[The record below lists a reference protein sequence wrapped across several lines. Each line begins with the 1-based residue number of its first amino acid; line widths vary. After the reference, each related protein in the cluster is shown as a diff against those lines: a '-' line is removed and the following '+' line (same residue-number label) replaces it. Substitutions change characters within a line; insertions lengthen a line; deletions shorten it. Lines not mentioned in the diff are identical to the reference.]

1 MFNWIKRYMPKG
13 LYWRAALI
21 LLFPVILLQLIVS
34 FVFIQRHFE
43 GVTEQLTGG
52 VLDDLRLIE
61 RIVITQGVEAAQE
74 TAQTLRITLEPVA
87 DAYRTE
93 TRRFYDFS
101 GIIVIHELRSIPS
114 IGAID
119 LPDDNFVIAGLR
131 IGDADFRVTILRK
144 RVSASNP
151 HQLIVNMVF
160 FGILL
165 SVIAFLYLRNQLRPI
180 TRLARAADAF
190 GRGVHIP
197 YRPSG
202 AREVRAAGQAFLDM
216 RSRIERHIEQRT
228 LILSGVSHDLRTPLT
243 RLKLGLS
250 FLSDADRVPLE
261 KDVEDM
267 QVLLDEFLTFAKSLG
282 DDSGAPESIDPA
294 DVIDALRQD
303 YAREGK
309 VVHIPDVQQEGAVTI
324 AARPTA
330 IKRALENLLN
340 NAFRYGETVL
350 LRYELTRDMVV
361 FEVHDNGPGIP
372 KDKVGDALKPFHR
385 LDPARNQNKGAGVGL
400 GLPIS
405 EDIARAHGGWLELG
419 PSPSLGGLLVRMY
432 VAVEK

>member
-1 MFNWIKRYMPKG
+1 MFSWIKRYLPKG

-21 LLFPVILLQLIVS
+21 LVLPVFLLQIIVS

-52 VLDDLRLIE
+52 VIDDLRLIE
-61 RIVITQGVEAAQE
+61 QSLENDALSDALKIANALGV
-74 TAQTLRITLEPVA
+74 RVVPV
-87 DAYRTE
+87 DMPFETE
-93 TRRFYDFS
+93 TRRFYDLS
-101 GIIVIHELRSIPS
+101 GIIVLRELRTVQSVK
-114 IGAID
+114 AID
-119 LPDDNFVIAGLR
+119 LPDDDFVTLGLSVR
-131 IGDADFRVTILRK
+131 GQDYKITVLRK

-165 SVIAFLYLRNQLRPI
+165 TVIAFLYLRNQLRPI
-180 TRLARAADAF
+180 TRLAQAADAF

-202 AREVRAAGQAFLDM
+202 ATEVRAAGRAFLDM

-250 FLSDADRVPLE
+250 FLPDQDREPLE

-267 QVLLDEFLTFAKSLG
+267 RVLLDEFLVFAKALG
-282 DDSGAPESIDPA
+282 EDSGAPEPVKPA
-294 DVIDALRQD
+294 DLIHQLVSD
-303 YAREGK
+303 YARMDK
-309 VVHIPDVQQEGAVTI
+309 VIELPKDRFPDI
-324 AARPTA
+324 LLMARPTA
-330 IKRALENLLN
+330 LKRALENLIN
-340 NAFRYGETVL
+340 NAFRYGDRVQLFCL
-350 LRYELTRDMVV
+350 LAQGQIV

-372 KDKVGDALKPFHR
+372 NEKFGDALKPFHR

-400 GLPIS
+400 GLPIT

-419 PSPSLGGLLVRMY
+419 KSNELGGLLARIY
-432 VAVEK
+432 IAIER

>member
-1 MFNWIKRYMPKG
+1 MFHWLKRYLPKG

-21 LLFPVILLQLIVS
+21 LVLPVFLLQIIVS

-43 GVTEQLTGG
+43 GVTIQLTRG
-52 VLDDLRLIE
+52 VLDDVSYIEELIT
-61 RIVITQGVEAAQE
+61 TQGVSDAIE
-74 TAQTLRITLEPVA
+74 TANALRIVLEPV
-87 DAYRTE
+87 DAPFLNQ
-93 TRRFYDFS
+93 TRRFYDLS
-101 GIIVIHELRSIPS
+101 GLIVIRELHKLPS

-119 LPDDNFVIAGLR
+119 LPNDEHVILGLTVD
-131 IGDADFRVTILRK
+131 GDYYRVTVLRQ

-165 SVIAFLYLRNQLRPI
+165 TVIAFLYLRNQLRPI

-190 GRGVHIP
+190 GRGVHVP

-202 AREVRAAGQAFLDM
+202 AIEVRAAGRAFLDM

-250 FLSDADRVPLE
+250 LLSDQDRAPLE

-267 QVLLDEFLTFAKSLG
+267 RVLLDEFLIFAKSLG
-282 DDSGAPESIDPA
+282 EDSGVPELVNPA
-294 DVIDALRQD
+294 TIIHTLVND
-303 YAREGK
+303 YARLGK
-309 VVHIPDVQQEGAVTI
+309 IIEQPVDALPNLSFM
-324 AARPTA
+324 ARPVA

-340 NAFRYGETVL
+340 NAFRYGDRVM
-350 LRYELTRDMVV
+350 LRCVV
-361 FEVHDNGPGIP
+361 TKTQIIFEVHDNGPGIP
-372 KDKVGDALKPFHR
+372 SEKFGDALKPFHR

-400 GLPIS
+400 GLPIT

-419 PSPSLGGLLVRMY
+419 HSADFGGLLARMY
-432 VAVEK
+432 IAVEK

>member
-1 MFNWIKRYMPKG
+1 MFSWIKRYLPKG

-21 LLFPVILLQLIVS
+21 LVLPVFLLQIIVS

-52 VLDDLRLIE
+52 VIDDLRLIE
-61 RIVITQGVEAAQE
+61 QSLANDALSDALKIATALGV
-74 TAQTLRITLEPVA
+74 RVVPV
-87 DAYRTE
+87 DTPFETE
-93 TRRFYDFS
+93 TRRFYDLS
-101 GIIVIHELRSIPS
+101 GIIVLRELRTVQSVK
-114 IGAID
+114 AID
-119 LPDDNFVIAGLR
+119 LPDDDFVILGLNVR
-131 IGDADFRVTILRK
+131 GQDYKITVLRK

-165 SVIAFLYLRNQLRPI
+165 TVIAFLYLRNQLRPI
-180 TRLARAADAF
+180 TRLAQAADAF

-202 AREVRAAGQAFLDM
+202 ATEVRAAGRAFLDM

-250 FLSDADRVPLE
+250 FLPDQDREPLE

-267 QVLLDEFLTFAKSLG
+267 RVLLDEFLVFAKALG
-282 DDSGAPESIDPA
+282 EDSGAPEPVKPA
-294 DVIDALRQD
+294 DLIHQLVSD
-303 YAREGK
+303 YSRMDKLIELPK
-309 VVHIPDVQQEGAVTI
+309 DRFPDI
-324 AARPTA
+324 RLMARPTA
-330 IKRALENLLN
+330 LKRALENLIN
-340 NAFRYGETVL
+340 NAFRYGDRVQL
-350 LRYELTRDMVV
+350 FCHLAQGQIV

-372 KDKVGDALKPFHR
+372 NEKFGDALKPFQR

-400 GLPIS
+400 GLPIT

-419 PSPSLGGLLVRMY
+419 KSNELGGLLARIY
-432 VAVEK
+432 IAIER

>member
-1 MFNWIKRYMPKG
+1 MFSWIKRYLPKG

-21 LLFPVILLQLIVS
+21 LVLPVFLLQIIVS

-52 VLDDLRLIE
+52 VIDDLRLIE
-61 RIVITQGVEAAQE
+61 QSLANDALSDALKIATALGV
-74 TAQTLRITLEPVA
+74 RVVPV
-87 DAYRTE
+87 DTPFETE
-93 TRRFYDFS
+93 TRRFYDLS
-101 GIIVIHELRSIPS
+101 GIIVLRELRTVQSVK
-114 IGAID
+114 AID
-119 LPDDNFVIAGLR
+119 LPDDDFVILGLNVR
-131 IGDADFRVTILRK
+131 GQDYKITVLRK

-165 SVIAFLYLRNQLRPI
+165 TVIAFLYLRNQLRPI
-180 TRLARAADAF
+180 TRLAQAADAF

-202 AREVRAAGQAFLDM
+202 ATEVRAAGRAFLDM

-250 FLSDADRVPLE
+250 FLPDQDREPLE

-267 QVLLDEFLTFAKSLG
+267 RVLLDEFLVFAKALG
-282 DDSGAPESIDPA
+282 EDSGAPEPVKPA
-294 DVIDALRQD
+294 DLIHQLVSD
-303 YAREGK
+303 YSRMDKLIELPK
-309 VVHIPDVQQEGAVTI
+309 DRFPDI
-324 AARPTA
+324 RLMARPTA
-330 IKRALENLLN
+330 LKRALENLIN
-340 NAFRYGETVL
+340 NAFRYGDRVQL
-350 LRYELTRDMVV
+350 FCHLAQGQIV

-372 KDKVGDALKPFHR
+372 NEKFGDALKPFQR

-400 GLPIS
+400 GLPIT
-405 EDIARAHGGWLELG
+405 EDIARALGGWLELG
-419 PSPSLGGLLVRMY
+419 KSNELGGLLARIY
-432 VAVEK
+432 IAIER